1 MKKLYFILS
10 LICLSFSLNV
20 HSQDGWFWLN
30 PLPQGN
36 YLTDAEYAGN
46 NIVYVSGYGGTM
58 MKSTDNGVTFS
69 VMQNKECGES
79 IIFINELTGFSNS
92 TNGILK
98 TTNGGNNWRY
108 IPAPVDSVMGY
119 HSNNLIYGIRNDE
132 VFLSM
137 DLGESWN
144 SSLIAYLDEFL
155 SFIYFI
161 DQNTGYCSGFRTN
174 TNVCSIYKTTN
185 SGLNWNS
192 INTSLKYNIPNMY
205 FFDQQKG
212 LALILS
218 SRSLLIKTSNGC
230 LTWDTIS
237 AIPFIPQ
244 KLIFFDNNTG
254 YIKGPY
260 SIVTTTDSG
269 LNWNTVNTTHNTFL
283 KNLNE
288 GIGFDIEKTNFF
300 YRTTNQGTTWYSIT
314 NGIYDNFTS
323 VTFLN
328 QLTGFISGKNKIY
341 KTTNRGI
348 NWTDYYLGLDSIA
361 GPFVDELTFIDN
373 NTGYAAINPGK
384 IAKTTNCGLNWNI
397 YYIGQNYSSP
407 VISFPSADTGY
418 LVTYEGF
425 FYKTIN
431 GGVNW
436 IYMERL
442 LHGAFQDLKFVNN
455 ITGFASASGS
465 YGGIGKILKTTN
477 RGNSWTV
484 TQLDSIMV
492 VQELFCT
499 EDNYIYAAG
508 YKYSSK
514 GVIYRS
520 TDYGL
525 SWSYNIFP
533 SSIFSIHFPTT
544 GIGYAASSNNS
555 IYKTTNRGDNWYR
568 TYCINASNSESLYFT
583 DSITGYGAG
592 FNGQIIKTTTGG
604 GVLISV
610 EPQSYIVPH
619 TFTLFQNYP
628 NPFNPSTKIKFDIPK
643 AMNASLKI
651 YDILGREVSVIVN
664 DFLIPGT
671 YSFDFDGSNFSSG
684 VYFYVLTGEGF
695 VESRRMVL
703 IK

>member
-1 MKKLYFILS
+1 MNTFKNLEFFLLLLV
-10 LICLSFSLNV
+10 LINCKAF
-20 HSQDGWFWLN
+20 SQDGWFWLN

-36 YLTDAEYAGN
+36 YYTDAEYAGN

-79 IIFINELTGFSNS
+79 IIFINDLTGFSNS

-108 IPAPVDSVMGY
+108 IPAPVDSVLGY
-119 HSNNLIYGIRNDE
+119 YNNNLLYGLKNNE

-144 SSLIAYLDEFL
+144 SSLTAYLDEFL

-218 SRSLLIKTSNGC
+218 SRALLIKTSNGC
-230 LTWDTIS
+230 LTWDTIT
-237 AIPFIPQ
+237 AIPFPSQ

-269 LNWNTVNTTHNTFL
+269 LNWNTVYTTHNTFL

-373 NTGYAAINPGK
+373 NTGYAGINPGK

-418 LVTYEGF
+418 LVTYRVF
-425 FYKTIN
+425 SI
-431 GGVNW
+431 
-436 IYMERL
+436 RL
-442 LHGAFQDLKFVNN
+442 L
-455 ITGFASASGS
+455 
-465 YGGIGKILKTTN
+465 
-477 RGNSWTV
+477 
-484 TQLDSIMV
+484 M
-492 VQELFCT
+492 
-499 EDNYIYAAG
+499 AG
-508 YKYSSK
+508 
-514 GVIYRS
+514 
-520 TDYGL
+520 
-525 SWSYNIFP
+525 
-533 SSIFSIHFPTT
+533 
-544 GIGYAASSNNS
+544 
-555 IYKTTNRGDNWYR
+555 
-568 TYCINASNSESLYFT
+568 
-583 DSITGYGAG
+583 
-592 FNGQIIKTTTGG
+592 
-604 GVLISV
+604 
-610 EPQSYIVPH
+610 
-619 TFTLFQNYP
+619 
-628 NPFNPSTKIKFDIPK
+628 
-643 AMNASLKI
+643 
-651 YDILGREVSVIVN
+651 
-664 DFLIPGT
+664 
-671 YSFDFDGSNFSSG
+671 
-684 VYFYVLTGEGF
+684 
-695 VESRRMVL
+695 
-703 IK
+703 